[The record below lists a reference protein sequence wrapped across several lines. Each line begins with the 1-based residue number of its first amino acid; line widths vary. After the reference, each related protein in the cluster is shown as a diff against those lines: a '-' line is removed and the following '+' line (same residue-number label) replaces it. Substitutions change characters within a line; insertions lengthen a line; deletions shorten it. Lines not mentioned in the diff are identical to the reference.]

1 MIVFVMTQVVKNE
14 NYIWRLTLKL
24 CHMKKKNILLIFGLL
39 PVLASCI
46 TKSLISETSG
56 VNTSELNNIPNGA
69 KEIIIERSGTAEE
82 LYNDLFT
89 ALLSRGHRID
99 KDDKERGYITTEGHD
114 VGQST
119 TQRMTIVISEK
130 DISAKANI
138 ITEWKAGTEAA
149 MFASG
154 LSGIQILSDWS
165 KATWET
171 GRPGI
176 AFAESVAVAKKV
188 VGGLIS
194 YK

>member
-1 MIVFVMTQVVKNE
+1 
-14 NYIWRLTLKL
+14 
-24 CHMKKKNILLIFGLL
+24 MKKKNILLIFGLL

-56 VNTSELNNIPNGA
+56 VSSSELNIIPNGA
-69 KEIIIERSGTAEE
+69 NEIIIERSGTAEE
-82 LYNDLFT
+82 LYNDIFT

-99 KDDKERGYITTEGHD
+99 RDDKERGYITTEGHD

-119 TQRMTIVISEK
+119 TQRMTIVITDYE
-130 DISAKANI
+130 ISAKAI
-138 ITEWKAGTEAA
+138 MTTEWKAGNEAT

-154 LSGIQILSDWS
+154 LSGIQIHSDWG

-176 AFAESVAVAKKV
+176 AFAESVAVAKKID
-188 VGGLIS
+188 GGLVS
-194 YK
+194 YQ

>member
-1 MIVFVMTQVVKNE
+1 MEIDF
-14 NYIWRLTLKL
+14 KL

-56 VNTSELNNIPNGA
+56 VNTAELNNIPNGA

-119 TQRMTIVISEK
+119 TQRMTIVITDNET
-130 DISAKANI
+130 SAKAI
-138 ITEWKAGTEAA
+138 MTTEWKAGTEAT

-154 LSGIQILSDWS
+154 LSGIQIHSDWG

-176 AFAESVAVAKKV
+176 SFAESVAVAIKLMEGWSHTNKNR
-188 VGGLIS
+188 
-194 YK
+194 